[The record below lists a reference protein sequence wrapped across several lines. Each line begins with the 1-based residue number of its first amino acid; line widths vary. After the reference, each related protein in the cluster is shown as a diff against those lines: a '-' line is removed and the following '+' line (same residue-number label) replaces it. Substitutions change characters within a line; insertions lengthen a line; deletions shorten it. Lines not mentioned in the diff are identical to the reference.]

1 VLLLLSVMS
10 LQSGVVV
17 VVKSL
22 QSGGSLVL
30 LLLSVNSLQSGVV
43 VVVKSLQSGVVV
55 GEESVVVLL
64 LLW

>member
-1 VLLLLSVMS
+1 
-10 LQSGVVV
+10 
-17 VVKSL
+17 
-22 QSGGSLVL
+22 
-30 LLLSVNSLQSGVV
+30 LLLSVNSLQSGV